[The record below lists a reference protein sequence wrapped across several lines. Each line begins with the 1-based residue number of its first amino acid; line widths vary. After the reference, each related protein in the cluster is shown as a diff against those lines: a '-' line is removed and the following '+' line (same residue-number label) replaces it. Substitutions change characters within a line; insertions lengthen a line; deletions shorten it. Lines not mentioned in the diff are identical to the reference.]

1 MLILDRTQRA
11 WATLSAV
18 VCVVAGGVYVCYA
31 SWSANGPSGGSVL
44 GLIFGSIAAAM
55 MVFAGLLAA
64 RRRFPA
70 ARVGSAQFWM
80 KGHLWIGTL
89 TVPFALFHAGFGLG
103 GRVEILLWVLF
114 FAVILSG
121 FWGLLLQQLL
131 PRMMFENLP
140 RETFIEQ
147 IPHLCI
153 RFTAES
159 DRLLSEV
166 CGPLEVTLTPG
177 EVRQF
182 EPHLRPHFKDN
193 FGKNRSLYPNTETD
207 AVHFQKFL
215 KRIYVEIPTPM
226 TVAAAAVSQPAVA
239 HGAPPAMKSVA
250 QIKSPEQPT
259 ATPPAVTPAVASAAE
274 APAPKPDPKALLAAA
289 KAKSAGAVPPA
300 TAAAAPEVA
309 AVESGSAPAAAPAV
323 QAKPDPRA
331 MLAAAKAKQALAA
344 AAANPDSSVA
354 PTPIPPVSADTTSP
368 AKPDP
373 QAILAAARAKKAAAE
388 VTDAPAEPVASPVDV
403 PVAAVATKPD
413 PKAMLAAAKA
423 KREAAAAGTEPMTS
437 TAESTSPVAEPAPP
451 SEPPSAPAPAGKPDA
466 KAMLAAMKA
475 KKEAAAQQ
483 AGAAATSVDPAPAPQ
498 ANPLGPIK
506 TVKQPLATPQPDL
519 VAAANLAPPTPAQ
532 VKELKLFYLELI
544 RPQLPLQP
552 ATQAWREGIRRSI
565 MVCQI
570 RSDNQHPQFIPIFD
584 QLLDLCEQRRQFAMI
599 QRYHFWLHGWLLVH
613 IPATVALYLVLVVHA
628 VVALRVVPFGN

>member
-18 VCVVAGGVYVCYA
+18 VCVVAGGVYACYA
-31 SWSANGPSGGSVL
+31 SWSANGPTGGSVL

-177 EVRQF
+177 EVQQF
-182 EPHLRPHFKDN
+182 EPHLRPHFKDH

-207 AVHFQKFL
+207 AVHFQKYL
-215 KRIYVEIPTPM
+215 KRIYVEIPTP
-226 TVAAAAVSQPAVA
+226 AAVTATEAPQPVIA
-239 HGAPPAMKSVA
+239 HQAPPAMKSVA
-250 QIKSPEQPT
+250 QIKAPEQPT
-259 ATPPAVTPAVASAAE
+259 VTPPAVTPVIASAAE
-274 APAPKPDPKALLAAA
+274 APALKPKPDPKALLAAA
-289 KAKSAGAVPPA
+289 KAKSAGAVLPA
-300 TAAAAPEVA
+300 TAASAPEVA
-309 AVESGSAPAAAPAV
+309 AVESDSAPAVSPAV
-323 QAKPDPRA
+323 Q
-331 MLAAAKAKQALAA
+331 
-344 AAANPDSSVA
+344 
-354 PTPIPPVSADTTSP
+354 

-388 VTDAPAEPVASPVDV
+388 ATEAPADPVASPVDV

-423 KREAAAAGTEPMTS
+423 KRDAAAAGTGPTAP
-437 TAESTSPVAEPAPP
+437 TAEPSPAAEPAPP

-483 AGAAATSVDPAPAPQ
+483 AGSVAAPAEPAPAPQ
-498 ANPLGPIK
+498 ANPLGPLK
-506 TVKQPLATPQPDL
+506 TVKQPAATPQPDL

-552 ATQAWREGIRRSI
+552 ATQAWRESIHRSI

-613 IPATVALYLVLVVHA
+613 IPATVALYLVLIVHA